1 MVYRDVEKVGD
12 LPLDEDLIAGFLRL
26 LDAAELPRTH
36 DLGQEAAD
44 DNAAY
49 NKYIVQDGIFPHI
62 FTDETEYRSF
72 LRSVIHTFTLPT
84 ARDPVTRSVAH
95 RLVGA
100 VHAFFTQYY
109 QRFFLLRVSVSV
121 TDPGAFMHY
130 HRDIAGEH
138 ADRFLVDLSVP
149 EARGF
154 GIEVEDRL
162 YPLER
167 LAVYKLDTTRLHRA
181 ANYGDTHRKIS
192 LIIQCI
198 TDLRQ
203 FVEYQRLHLD
213 AYDQAGAGS
222 RS

>member
-1 MVYRDVEKVGD
+1 MVYRDVEKVGN
-12 LPLDEDLIAGFLRL
+12 LPLDEDLIVGFLHL
-26 LDAAELPRTH
+26 LEEVDLPRTH
-36 DLGQEAAD
+36 DLGQETAD
-44 DNAAY
+44 DNARY
-49 NKYIVQDGIFPHI
+49 NKYIVHDGIFPQI
-62 FTDETEYRSF
+62 FTDEIEYRTF

-84 ARDPVTRSVAH
+84 ARDPATRSVSH

-100 VHAFFTQYY
+100 VHAFFTEYY

-121 TDPGAFMHY
+121 TDPGSFMHY

-138 ADRFLVDLSVP
+138 ADRFLVDLSSP
-149 EARGF
+149 EACGF